1 MTMIPATFPSFP
13 VSVFPG
19 LLMPAPLS
27 GVSVIDV
34 TAAVAAIVWALG
46 GLVALRIA
54 IAMSRGSDR
63 KDSPDHGEPTRPHGL
78 RDAA

>member
-1 MTMIPATFPSFP
+1 MIPATFPIFP

-19 LLMPAPLS
+19 LLLPVPLS
-27 GVSVIDV
+27 GVSAIDV
-34 TAAVAAIVWALG
+34 TVAVAAIAWAVG

-54 IAMSRGSDR
+54 VLMTRDSDR
-63 KDSPDHGEPTRPHGL
+63 TRHSKDHVHPNPPNGL